1 MKKVFDDKVVE
12 RAMAAAGRNAIS
24 GSPDIR
30 AGKFVPPPS
39 KPEPPKG
46 GLNPGGR

>member
-24 GSPDIR
+24 GSVAIR

-39 KPEPPKG
+39 QSEKPKELPPR
-46 GLNPGGR
+46 GR

>member
-1 MKKVFDDKVVE
+1 MKKVFDDKVIE

-24 GSPDIR
+24 GSADIR

-39 KPEPPKG
+39 KSERLKEPPP
-46 GLNPGGR
+46 PGR